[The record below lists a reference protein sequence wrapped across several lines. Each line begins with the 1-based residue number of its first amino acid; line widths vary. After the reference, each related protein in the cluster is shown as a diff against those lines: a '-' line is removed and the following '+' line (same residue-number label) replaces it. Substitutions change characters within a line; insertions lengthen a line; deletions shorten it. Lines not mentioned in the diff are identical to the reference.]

1 MIRSLNKLSPD
12 TYTVKHG
19 HKVSFLP
26 PDFTHQGKELIFK
39 GRLREMLRAVQ
50 AEKRQ
55 VVHYTAMPTLH
66 DLSQHSFKALLGNL
80 LFILKRST
88 SAFSYPHSL
97 VY

>member
-12 TYTVKHG
+12 TYAVKHG

-55 VVHYTAMPTLH
+55 VVHYTTTPTLC
-66 DLSQHSFKALLGNL
+66 DLSHYLCKALLGNL